1 MKNNLFTLATIFVLF
16 SCTKKTHNNNNNNSN
31 NTNIPIADAAN
42 IGFASQNG
50 GTTGGSTSKVVTATN
65 FIELKNYLE
74 SPINDYIVKVEGRIY
89 NNTSG
94 GSIRVRSNKTLIGTT
109 ANAFLDGIGLTIE
122 GYRNVIVRNIK
133 FSMTSITNRTDPQ
146 VYSPTGDEGRPQI
159 LVNGGDAI
167 RINNSTNIWIDHCEF
182 YNEDPNVQTNQDLYD
197 GLIDIAGNSAFI
209 TISWNYFHDHHK
221 VHLIGSSDS
230 DNQDRRTTFAFNY
243 YNKVK
248 QRLPSYRFGTAHVY
262 NNYFNN
268 ITNGSGVNSRMGAC
282 LKVENNVFET
292 VRSPLVSDGTPIG
305 RFDLNNNSF
314 TSISGVSVPTS
325 STCTATIP
333 YTYELKPV
341 SEVKALVTAGAGVG
355 KL

>member
-1 MKNNLFTLATIFVLF
+1 MKNIFFLLVAIVTLL
-16 SCTKKTHNNNNNNSN
+16 SCKKKTDTTDNNNNVG
-31 NTNIPIADAAN
+31 TIPLVFAAN

-50 GTTGGSTSKVVTATN
+50 GTTGGDAAKIVTATN
-65 FIELKNYLE
+65 YIELKNYLE
-74 SPINDYIVKVEGRIY
+74 SPINNYIVKVEGRIY

-109 ANAFLDGIGLTIE
+109 ANAFLDGVGLTID

-133 FSMTSITNRTDPQ
+133 FSMSSITNRTDPM

-167 RINNSTNIWIDHCEF
+167 RISNSTNIWIDHCEF
-182 YNEDPNVQTNQDLYD
+182 FNEDPDVQTNQDLYD
-197 GLIDIAGNSAFI
+197 GLVDIGGNSAFI
-209 TISWNYFHDHHK
+209 TVSWNYFHNHHK

-230 DNQDRRTTFAFNY
+230 DSPDRRTTFAFNY

-268 ITNGSGVNSRMGAC
+268 IGSSAINSRMGAC
-282 LKVENNVFET
+282 IKVENNVFET
-292 VRSPLVSDGTPIG
+292 VRSPLTTDGSPTG
-305 RFDLNNNSF
+305 RYELSNNSF
-314 TSISGVSVPTS
+314 TGISGTAAPTT
-325 STCTATIP
+325 STCTASIP

-341 SEVKALVTAGAGVG
+341 SEVKALVIAGAGVG